1 MRNPFLS
8 VSNTRTMT
16 GQSLADHTSFRIG
29 GKARFFV
36 YVYTKTALIKVLYII
51 KKHNLPYFVI
61 GAGTNILAGD
71 SGFPGVVLK
80 LGGVFKRM
88 TWRQGLVRAGA
99 GVMIGDFLK
108 QAIDRGYGGGEFLAG
123 IPGTIGGAV
132 KGNAGAFGGSIA
144 DMVVGA
150 VVVDENGRV
159 SVLTRGDLAFSYRKS
174 DVKNGCTIMAVDL
187 VMIRDSRRNIR
198 KKIDDNL
205 KRRME
210 RHPVGY
216 SAGSFFKNPPGHAA
230 GKLIEMCGLKGISVG
245 DAVVSEKHGNYI
257 INRGAA
263 SAADV
268 IALARNIKK
277 TVFKKTGIRLEEE
290 VKLLN

>member
-1 MRNPFLS
+1 MRNPFS
-8 VSNTRTMT
+8 RISNTRLIFNE
-16 GQSLADHTSFRIG
+16 SLADHTSFRIG

-36 YVYTKTALIKVLYII
+36 YVYTEKALIEVLRLIR
-51 KKHNLPYFVI
+51 KHGFPYFVI
-61 GAGTNILAGD
+61 GAGTNVLVGD
-71 SGFPGVVLK
+71 SIFPGIVLK

-88 TWRQGLVRAGA
+88 TWRHGLVRCGA
-99 GVMIGDFLK
+99 GVMISDFLRK
-108 QAIDRGYGGGEFLAG
+108 ALDRGYGGGEFLAG

-132 KGNAGAFGGSIA
+132 KGNAGAFGCSIS
-144 DMVVGA
+144 DIVVGA
-150 VVVDENGRV
+150 LVVGRNGGGNF
-159 SVLTRGDLAFSYRKS
+159 LTRGDLDFSYRKS
-174 DVKNGCTIMAVDL
+174 SVRNGCAIIAADL

-198 KKIDDNL
+198 KKIDENL

-230 GKLIEMCGLKGISVG
+230 GKLIEMCGLKGLSVG
-245 DAVVSEKHGNYI
+245 DAIVSEKHGNYI

-268 IALARNIKK
+268 IALAKKIKEA
-277 TVFKKTGIRLEEE
+277 VFEKTGIQLEEE